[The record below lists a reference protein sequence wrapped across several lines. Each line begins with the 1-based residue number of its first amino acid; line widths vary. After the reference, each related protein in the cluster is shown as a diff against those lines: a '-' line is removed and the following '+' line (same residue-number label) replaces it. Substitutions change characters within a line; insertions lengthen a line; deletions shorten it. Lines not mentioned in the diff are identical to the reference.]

1 MALIIPIELPQTGA
15 TAAYWRIT
23 HIQVDRNARVTDAQL
38 HGYLDERARRNGRS
52 PLHHIAFRFGAEALP
67 DPFNIAVADIYR
79 AIRKAPEGQ
88 DEAGHPMPSRFRD
101 AADA

>member
-23 HIQVDRNARVTDAQL
+23 HIQVDCNARVADAQL
-38 HGYLDERARRNGRS
+38 HGYLDEGARRAGRA
-52 PLHHIAFRFGAEALP
+52 PLHHMAFRFGAAAMP
-67 DPFNIAVADIYR
+67 DPFTIAVADIYR
-79 AIRKAPEGQ
+79 AIRTTPEGE
-88 DEAGHPMPSRFRD
+88 DAAGAPLPSRFRD